1 MMFAKFVKYCKHLTL
16 LVEVFF
22 DIFNRSRRLFRILI
36 IDTIAVFM
44 SITRETGDKG
54 MEKRRDRHEIVAE
67 ILTIAIGGMIK
78 THIMYR
84 AKLSYS
90 QINEYLPLLVDKGFL
105 ENTNVLRM
113 GQRTKIYKTTQKGLE
128 FIESLKAIDK
138 LWAKEDESTNE
149 SP

>member
-1 MMFAKFVKYCKHLTL
+1 
-16 LVEVFF
+16 
-22 DIFNRSRRLFRILI
+22 
-36 IDTIAVFM
+36 
-44 SITRETGDKG
+44 

-113 GQRTKIYKTTQKGLE
+113 GQRTRIYKTTQKGLE

-138 LWAKEDESTNE
+138 LWAEEDESTSE

>member
-1 MMFAKFVKYCKHLTL
+1 
-16 LVEVFF
+16 
-22 DIFNRSRRLFRILI
+22 
-36 IDTIAVFM
+36 
-44 SITRETGDKG
+44 

-128 FIESLKAIDK
+128 FIESLKVIDK
-138 LWAKEDESTNE
+138 LWAREDESTSE